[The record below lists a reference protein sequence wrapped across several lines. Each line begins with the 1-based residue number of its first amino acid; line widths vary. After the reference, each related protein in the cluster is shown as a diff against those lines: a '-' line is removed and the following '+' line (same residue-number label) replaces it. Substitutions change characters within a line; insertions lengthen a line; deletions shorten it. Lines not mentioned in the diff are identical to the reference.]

1 MQDLESWLLSNS
13 CPLTDVLKWVCA
25 RGPQKALTCL
35 CECVWKRERGRQ
47 RDWKG
52 KRERKNLSECV
63 LLRHHTLR
71 PKESMPGAVWEDFI
85 LHIEEAIQVMGCVCL
100 RVYVCQ
106 VVLVSLRMHTSVP
119 GLLFS
124 QTQVVHFNFVNL
136 TNILSLICTDSVKG
150 TKIDRKDKLSV

>member
-1 MQDLESWLLSNS
+1 MAAFKFLSSYWCPQMSLCKRASESSDLLVWM
-13 CPLTDVLKWVCA
+13 
-25 RGPQKALTCL
+25 
-35 CECVWKRERGRQ
+35 CVKERERKTERL
-47 RDWKG
+47 KG
-52 KRERKNLSECV
+52 QERERKNLSECV